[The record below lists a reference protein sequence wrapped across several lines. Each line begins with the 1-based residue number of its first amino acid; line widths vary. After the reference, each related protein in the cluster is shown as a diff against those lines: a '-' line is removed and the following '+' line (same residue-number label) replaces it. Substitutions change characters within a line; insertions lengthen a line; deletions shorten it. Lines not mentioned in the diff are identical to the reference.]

1 VIGENGVMGEAIGQV
16 FGFAVGVAI
25 SPVPII
31 AVILMLFSRKAATNS
46 VTFLIGWLVG
56 LTVVSIVVLAIGLES
71 SDGGDDAGG
80 VVKIVIGAL
89 FLLLA
94 VRQWRS
100 RPADGEEPPMPA
112 WMASIDDFTPVR
124 AFGLA
129 VLLSAVNPKNL
140 GLTIAAAATIG
151 AVGLDAG
158 EEAVVVTVY
167 VVLASLT
174 LIVPV
179 VGYLAA
185 RQRMAPALESMKAW
199 LMRNNATVMAVLFA
213 VLGSKVL
220 GDGISLVSS

>member
-1 VIGENGVMGEAIGQV
+1 MK
-16 FGFAVGVAI
+16 
-25 SPVPII
+25 
-31 AVILMLFSRKAATNS
+31 L
-46 VTFLIGWLVG
+46 
-56 LTVVSIVVLAIGLES
+56 
-71 SDGGDDAGG
+71 
-80 VVKIVIGAL
+80 VIGAL
-89 FLLLA
+89 FLALA
-94 VRQWRS
+94 VKQWRS
-100 RPADGEEPPMPA
+100 RPHGDDEGAMPA
-112 WMASIDDFTPVR
+112 WMSSIDQFTAAK
-124 AFGLA
+124 AFGRA

-185 RQRMAPALESMKAW
+185 RQRMAPALDSMKAW

-213 VLGSKVL
+213 VLGAKVL